1 MAQPAYS
8 NGTIGEGVTE
18 LVTIDE
24 MAARLKV
31 KRSWLYRKTMLKGP
45 GTIPRIRLGKYLRFS
60 PADVFR
66 WINETY
72 GNETGELEGC
82 EPFPA
87 KKARPPRSGALPRSD
102 IDEIVDS
109 FRPRASRKGRAA

>member
-1 MAQPAYS
+1 MAQEPYS
-8 NGTIGEGVTE
+8 NGTIGEGVTH
-18 LVTIDE
+18 LIDIDE

-45 GTIPRIRLGKYLRFS
+45 ETIPRIRLGKYLRFS
-60 PADVFR
+60 PADVFK
-66 WINETY
+66 WVNETY

-109 FRPRASRKGRAA
+109 FQLRAARQGRS

>member
-1 MAQPAYS
+1 MAQEPYS
-8 NGTIGEGVTE
+8 NGTIRKGVTH
-18 LVTIDE
+18 LIDINE

-45 GTIPRIRLGKYLRFS
+45 GTIPRIRLGKYLRFDPVS
-60 PADVFR
+60 VIR

-82 EPFPA
+82 QPFPA

-109 FRPRASRKGRAA
+109 FRPRASRKGRDA